1 MTKIKPLFKAL
12 SSLIRGFFYK
22 LSLSECGKRF
32 MVMGR
37 IEMIISHC
45 NIKFGNYVKT
55 HPGVKISVNGSEG
68 AVAILSVGDNVSIGD
83 RTQIHC
89 GDRIEIGE
97 GTLIA
102 WDCCIMDRDYHA
114 IDSTIEKKAPVFIGK
129 HVWVGCRSMIMKGV
143 RIGDGAV
150 IAAGSVVTKD
160 VPENTLV
167 AGNPARC
174 IRNNVEW
181 S

>member
-1 MTKIKPLFKAL
+1 MTRIKPLLKAL
-12 SSLIRGFFYK
+12 SSLIRGLFYK
-22 LSLSECGKRF
+22 PRFSECGKRF

-37 IEMIISHC
+37 IEMIIIRF
-45 NIKFGNYVKT
+45 NIKLGDYVKL
-55 HPGVKISVNGSEG
+55 HPGVKISVNGCEDS
-68 AVAILSVGDNVSIGD
+68 VAKLSIGNGVSIGD

-97 GTLIA
+97 GTFIA

-114 IDSTIEKKAPVFIGK
+114 IDSPVEKKAPVSIGR
-129 HVWVGCRSMIMKGV
+129 HVWIVCRSIIMKGV

-167 AGNPARC
+167 GGNPARR
-174 IRNNVEW
+174 IRDNVKW
-181 S
+181 L